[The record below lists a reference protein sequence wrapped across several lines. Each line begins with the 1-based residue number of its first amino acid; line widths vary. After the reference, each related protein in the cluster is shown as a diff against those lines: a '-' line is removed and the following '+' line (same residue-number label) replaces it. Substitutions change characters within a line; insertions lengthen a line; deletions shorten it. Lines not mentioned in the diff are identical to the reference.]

1 MHSLH
6 SFRSTFQAQLART
19 ATASAFTLGLCV
31 SLPSVAA
38 EPAAKTQPT
47 ESSESSSWG
56 LGIGMISA
64 QKPYAGIDRDNT
76 ALPLIYFENKYVRVF
91 GPGAE
96 VKLPALNIS
105 SSQRIG
111 FSILG
116 RYDGS
121 GYKPDD
127 APILNGM
134 SKRESGFWA
143 GAGMT
148 WHNDVVNVSADW
160 FADASGNSKGQS
172 FSLGLEKTWRFGE
185 HVMLTPRLK
194 AKWLDKKYV
203 DYYYGV
209 RADEVRADR
218 SAYVGESAV
227 NSELGIRANYIFDA
241 QHSVFMDVGVTRLAK
256 EIKNSPLVDRSNE
269 NRVMLGY
276 MYRF

>member
-1 MHSLH
+1 MHALH
-6 SFRSTFQAQLART
+6 FFRSSFRVELART
-19 ATASAFTLGLCV
+19 AMASAFALGLCT

-38 EPAAKTQPT
+38 EPAAKKQ
-47 ESSESSSWG
+47 SAESSSWG
-56 LGIGMISA
+56 LGIGVLSA

-76 ALPLIYFENKYVRVF
+76 VLPLIYFENKYVRVF

-96 VKLPALNIS
+96 VKLPELNIS

-116 RYDGS
+116 KYDGS
-121 GYKPDD
+121 GYKPGD

-148 WHNDVVNVSADW
+148 WHNDVVDVNADW
-160 FADASGNSKGQS
+160 LADASGNSKGQS

-218 SAYVGESAV
+218 SAYLGQSAV

-241 QHSVFMDVGVTRLAK
+241 RNSVFMDVGVTGLAK
-256 EIKNSPLVDRSNE
+256 EIKNSPLVDRSTE